1 MISQITFQSFC
12 QFFGSWSF
20 VPGGLR
26 KLKGSSDTQSRKW
39 ETIDQ
44 LPLWN
49 SMTKLSRLFLQWE
62 SSTFLALI
70 KNFSRRP
77 LYSFFGSTCIHWI
90 HMSRVDSRTRHTWIV
105 FAVILCSERFSP
117 GVNFFFLY
125 PRTNSSFDWIYL
137 ICCLLW
143 KFRTLELGFFTLTLE
158 KGNDDNYTYCCSAL
172 LYTSIK
178 SIALR
183 RIKTLALE
191 VTIFSP
197 LISDSL
203 IQESKKFEQVE
214 LVNVQQTDG
223 TSIPAI
229 LLEMYPLSV

>member
-1 MISQITFQSFC
+1 MGNHRSIDSLEFDDQTKSSLSSVRVLNLSCTYQKFLTKVTLFFLWEYLHSLNSYVPSWFQDWPYVDC
-12 QFFGSWSF
+12 
-20 VPGGLR
+20 VR
-26 KLKGSSDTQSRKW
+26 CHT
-39 ETIDQ
+39 
-44 LPLWN
+44 
-49 SMTKLSRLFLQWE
+49 LFRE
-62 SSTFLALI
+62 
-70 KNFSRRP
+70 
-77 LYSFFGSTCIHWI
+77 
-90 HMSRVDSRTRHTWIV
+90 V
-105 FAVILCSERFSP
+105 FPWCSI
-117 GVNFFFLY
+117 FFLY

-178 SIALR
+178 SIAFR